1 MILIDRVTK
10 IYPKT
15 TQRSLDKV
23 SLHIRP
29 GEFVILIGASGA
41 GKSTLLK
48 LLTREI
54 SPTSGKIVVG
64 GLDYDDILSSEVPA
78 LRRRIGTV
86 FQDFKLLPNRTVYE
100 NIAFALEISG
110 ATNHEIGTIVPRILE
125 LVGLSSKRD
134 QFPNQLSGGEQQRV
148 AIARAMVRN
157 PKILIADEPTG
168 NLDAK
173 NSAEVIA
180 LLEKINRTGTT
191 VLLVT
196 HDVNIVNALHKRTLT
211 LEHGRIV
218 SDTADPAV
226 ARAAVVNPINSVL
239 KSMGDA

>member
-10 IYPKT
+10 IYDKG
-15 TQRSLDKV
+15 TQRSLDGV
-23 SLHIRP
+23 TLHIKP

-54 SPTSGKIVVG
+54 FQTSGKIVIG
-64 GLDYDDILSSEVPA
+64 GLDYDDIMSSEVPA

-110 ATNHEIGTIVPRILE
+110 ASNKEIQAIVPRMIE
-125 LVGLSSKRD
+125 LVGLSGRRD
-134 QFPNQLSGGEQQRV
+134 QFPDQLSGGEQQRV

-168 NLDAK
+168 NLDSK

-180 LLEKINRTGTT
+180 LLEKINQHGTT
-191 VLLVT
+191 VMLVT
-196 HDVNIVNALHKRTLT
+196 HDVNIVKALEKRVIT
-211 LEHGRIV
+211 LEHGKV
-218 SDTADPAV
+218 TSDTMRKGAV
-226 ARAAVVNPINSVL
+226 
-239 KSMGDA
+239 